1 VYFGSVF
8 VIAPIGYFINMRR
21 ARKMTIPNEPFHQ
34 LLLSEDENVRNATM
48 LAVCLSDFL
57 DLANQNITDAHMRP
71 ISEGL
76 RASRRLEWMKYVRH
90 ARPRTGCDG
99 RPNDKFV
106 RAAVARPTRSVA
118 WPTTGSP
125 RVASSCWPRR

>member
-1 VYFGSVF
+1 MCLTVLSPRSRDDTAVRGLQVGLGTPTAIPLYVYFGSVF

-21 ARKMTIPNEPFHQ
+21 ARNMTIPNEPFHQ

-57 DLANQNITDAHMRP
+57 DLANQNITDVHMRP

-76 RASRRLEWMKYVRH
+76 RASRRLEWMKYVPC
-90 ARPRTGCDG
+90 AAQ
-99 RPNDKFV
+99 DKL
-106 RAAVARPTRSVA
+106 
-118 WPTTGSP
+118 
-125 RVASSCWPRR
+125 